1 MSGEQAPRKL
11 AIARGPSLARS
22 SAIHRNITAAIA
34 SRVAERPQGAI
45 RTYDDHGNGR
55 AVSYLELWRRSGR
68 IASGLCTLGVRP
80 GAHVVLL
87 VEDAVDFAAVFW
99 ACLRSGLT
107 AVPLTSVAYEGLR
120 HRQPGVF
127 REALRQLDPVAVVA
141 DKQYAEFV
149 NALQDELRLPLV
161 IPLSAAEEEADNAIE
176 DAMPADPACIIPTSG
191 STSQIK
197 LAAIGQEAFAQSA
210 FLRADESGPAL
221 SRDIPTGQCD
231 GARRRIPPLGG
242 VDTNARAPSRRQ
254 THRGTGRN
262 RAISDHVDIADRLGG

>member
-68 IASGLCTLGVRP
+68 IASGLRTLGVRP
-80 GAHVVLL
+80 GAHAVLL

-161 IPLSAAEEEADNAIE
+161 IPLSAAE
-176 DAMPADPACIIPTSG
+176 
-191 STSQIK
+191 
-197 LAAIGQEAFAQSA
+197 
-210 FLRADESGPAL
+210 
-221 SRDIPTGQCD
+221 
-231 GARRRIPPLGG
+231 
-242 VDTNARAPSRRQ
+242 
-254 THRGTGRN
+254 
-262 RAISDHVDIADRLGG
+262 